1 MSVGT
6 SAVVYPAA
14 SLVEIAAQNDC
25 KIAIVNPNPT
35 DADPLADFVIRGE
48 AGNVMPRII
57 EATTG

>member
-1 MSVGT
+1 
-6 SAVVYPAA
+6 
-14 SLVEIAAQNDC
+14 LQD
-25 KIAIVNPNPT
+25 AIVNPNPT